1 MSQTI
6 RAFIAVE
13 AGNEVRRA
21 AGELIERLRT
31 AGADVK
37 WVAPENLHLTLKFLG
52 DVALT
57 DTARIC
63 EAMEKAARE
72 VEPFGLEMA
81 GAGAFPSVGRPR
93 TIWLGASGDDRPI
106 LALVEGVE
114 KRLQKLGFRREGR
127 RFQAHL
133 TLGRLRRPGPEV
145 QRLGELLKAEAN
157 RAAGTTAVREIVLFS
172 SQLTP
177 DGPLYAPL
185 GRAQLGGA

>member
-57 DTARIC
+57 ETARIC
-63 EAMEKAARE
+63 EAMEKTARE
-72 VEPFGLEMA
+72 IEPFELEMA

-93 TIWLGASGDDRPI
+93 TIWLGSSGDDRPM

-114 KRLQKLGFRREGR
+114 KRLQKLGYRREGR

-145 QRLGELLKAEAN
+145 HRLGELLKAEAN
-157 RAAGTTAVREIVLFS
+157 RAVGTTAVREIVLFS
-172 SQLTP
+172 SQLTSA
-177 DGPLYAPL
+177 GPVYAPL